1 MITVII
7 CSENK
12 ISTGA
17 SNDLQKA
24 TQYVYQMV
32 YAWGMTGV
40 INYIRILIT
49 FSVVSVLILVIIVHI
64 LLLYHSIVNIL
75 LIRMMRLSIV
85 Y

>member
-1 MITVII
+1 MIIVII

-17 SNDLQKA
+17 SNDLQKV

-32 YAWGMTGV
+32 YAWGMTEV
-40 INYIRILIT
+40 MNDIRTIIT
-49 FSVVSVLILVIIVHI
+49 HSVVFVLILVIIVHI
-64 LLLYHSIVNIL
+64 RLLYHSIVNIL
-75 LIRMMRLSIV
+75 LIRMMKLSIV

>member
-17 SNDLQKA
+17 SNDLQKV

-32 YAWGMTGV
+32 YAWGMTEV
-40 INYIRILIT
+40 MNDIRTIIT
-49 FSVVSVLILVIIVHI
+49 HSVVFVLILVIIVHI
-64 LLLYHSIVNIL
+64 RLLYHSIVNIL
-75 LIRMMRLSIV
+75 LIRMMKLSIV

>member
-17 SNDLQKA
+17 SNDLQKV

-32 YAWGMTGV
+32 YAWGMTEV
-40 INYIRILIT
+40 MNDIRTIIT
-49 FSVVSVLILVIIVHI
+49 HSVVFVLILVIIVHI
-64 LLLYHSIVNIL
+64 RLRYHSIVNIL
-75 LIRMMRLSIV
+75 LIRMMKLSIV